1 MNFSVYL
8 EVCQNPVPVKFEGI
22 LPEPDAGTG
31 FGKKTGTGF
40 WPEPDLSKNAGFYRN
55 RNSGRSIATACT
67 VRIVQ
72 QRCLQ
77 VHVSLL

>member
-55 RNSGRSIATACT
+55 RNRNRNSGRSILIIAAE
-67 VRIVQ
+67 RY
-72 QRCLQ
+72 
-77 VHVSLL
+77 

>member
-55 RNSGRSIATACT
+55 RNRNSGRSISVGNYRDLNT
-67 VRIVQ
+67 VFITY
-72 QRCLQ
+72 
-77 VHVSLL
+77 